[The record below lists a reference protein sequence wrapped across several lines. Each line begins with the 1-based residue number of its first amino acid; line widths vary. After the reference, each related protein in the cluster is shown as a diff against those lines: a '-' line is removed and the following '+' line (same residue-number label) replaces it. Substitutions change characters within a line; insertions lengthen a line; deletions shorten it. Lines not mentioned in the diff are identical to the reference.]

1 VDPLRVGISGFGIAG
16 GSLAVL
22 LARSGHHV
30 TLFEQAPALGPVGAG
45 FLLQPSGQAIL
56 ERMGLL
62 APIAARSE
70 VIEGLRAFTHRGGR
84 LIRLG
89 YPAGKFAYGA
99 RRALVFDVVRSA
111 VEGEGVDIELGR
123 RVSSFENDPEGVV
136 PKDEAGASLGVFDLL
151 VGADGA
157 RSRLRGLVA
166 PRTPDRQDRYGALW
180 TVGKSDAVRGYLLQI
195 TRDTRL
201 LAGLLPLGE
210 GACNFFW
217 GLRVAD
223 WETLRTGG
231 FASFRDRVLRLNP
244 RAEEILDQRDDFS
257 AYTFATYRHARPQ
270 PLATGRV
277 VLLGDAAHA
286 TTPHLGQ
293 GANLALLDA
302 ASLSRALDE
311 EADLPAAFARYTA
324 ERTRSCHYYNRL
336 SGLLSPFFQS
346 DWVPLG
352 WARDLGLDAL
362 SRVPLFRRKMESTL
376 AGEARGWID

>member
-1 VDPLRVGISGFGIAG
+1 MEPLRVAVSGFGVAG
-16 GSLAVL
+16 ASVAIL
-22 LARSGHHV
+22 LARGGHRV

-45 FLLQPSGQAIL
+45 FLLQPSGQGVLAGL
-56 ERMGLL
+56 GLL
-62 APIAARSE
+62 APIAERAE
-70 VIEGLRAFTHRGGR
+70 VIDGLRAFTHRGGR

-89 YPAGKFAYGA
+89 YPAGKFAYGV
-99 RRALVFDVVRSA
+99 RRALVFEILRGA
-111 VEGEGVDIELGR
+111 VEATGVEVRLGR
-123 RVSSFENDPEGVV
+123 RVVGFRPAPEHVT
-136 PKDEAGASLGVFDLL
+136 PLDEGGGELGEFDLL
-151 VGADGA
+151 IAADGA

-166 PRTPDRQDRYGALW
+166 PRSTDRQDGYGALW
-180 TVGKSDAVRGYLLQI
+180 TVGSSTVVRGYLLQI
-195 TRDTRL
+195 THDTRL

-217 GLRVAD
+217 GLRVSD
-223 WETLRTGG
+223 WELMRARG
-231 FASFRDRVLRLNP
+231 FAAFRDRVLRLNP

-257 AYTFATYRHARPQ
+257 AYTFATYRHARPS
-270 PLATGRV
+270 PIFAGRV

-302 ASLSRALDE
+302 ASLNRAVSE
-311 EADLPAAFARYTA
+311 EVDLPGALGRYAA
-324 ERTRSCHYYNRL
+324 ERTRSCRYYNQL

-376 AGEARGWID
+376 AGEAKGWID